1 MTIRKYS
8 ILSVLGILVLVNAA
22 FSQVAE
28 EKPTA
33 PINSKYDAELAKKV
47 GANDAG
53 MRSYV
58 LVLLK
63 SSGKPV
69 PAGKERDEMFA
80 GHFANMKKHASAG
93 KLVLAGPLDGVDGMR
108 GLFVFAVDNIDDAKK
123 LTETDP
129 VIVKGEMVAHYHK
142 YYGNAGIMLLN
153 EMYEKIAKKPM

>member
-1 MTIRKYS
+1 MSIRKYS
-8 ILSVLGILVLVNAA
+8 ILSAFGILVIASAA
-22 FSQVAE
+22 FTQVV
-28 EKPTA
+28 EKPTTQ
-33 PINSKYDAELAKKV
+33 INSKYDAELAKKV
-47 GANDAG
+47 GANEMG

-69 PAGKERDEMFA
+69 PEGKERDEMFA
-80 GHFANMKKHASAG
+80 GHFANMKKHAAAG

-108 GLFVFAVDNIDDAKK
+108 GLFVFAVDNIDEAKK

-153 EMYEKIAKKPM
+153 EMYERIAKNPM